1 MEDDFL
7 YRDVP
12 TFGRRVFRLGLAT
25 NYGIEGDDL
34 EWALAKGVNYI
45 FWTPNLS
52 AQMKHELET
61 EILPRIKEQI
71 EELTRRLEEI
81 GKEEKLQYVDQ
92 KIETISA
99 KL

>member
-1 MEDDFL
+1 
-7 YRDVP
+7 
-12 TFGRRVFRLGLAT
+12 
-25 NYGIEGDDL
+25 
-34 EWALAKGVNYI
+34 
-45 FWTPNLS
+45 
-52 AQMKHELET
+52 MKHELET
-61 EILPRIKEQI
+61 EILPRIKGQI